1 MMELV
6 TGETNLSH
14 RMILLAELVEL
25 SEVCKQK
32 VPSRQSV
39 DIQWIKLL
47 FVFANFGSREH

>member
-1 MMELV
+1 MELV

-25 SEVCKQK
+25 LEVCKQK

-47 FVFANFGSREH
+47 FVFANFGSHVH